1 MLLAIDVGNT
11 QTVVGIYD
19 GDSLK
24 CHWRI
29 STHPRKTNDEWALA
43 LSELL
48 TINSVSLSD
57 IDDVIISSVVPDA
70 TQALEAMC
78 AKTLNLVPLIVDNET
93 ATGIAIKMDNP
104 AEVGADRIVNAAA
117 AYAEYGGPAVIVD
130 FGTATTFDVI
140 STQGEYLGGAISP
153 GIEVSLDALF
163 SRAARL
169 SEIEVT
175 MPERAVGKS
184 TDEALRSGIVFGF
197 AGQVDSLVTRITTEL
212 GQERNGLKVIAT
224 GGLAEVVLAAC
235 RTITVHDPLLTLK
248 GLKLIHDLNLRS

>member
-24 CHWRI
+24 RHWRI

-57 IDDVIISSVVPDA
+57 IDEVIISSVVPDA
-70 TQALEAMC
+70 TQALTAMC

-93 ATGIAIKMDNP
+93 TAGIVIKMDNP

-117 AYAEYGGPAVIVD
+117 AYAEYGGPAIVVD

-140 STQGEYLGGAISP
+140 SAQGEYLGGAISP

-163 SRAARL
+163 SHAARL

-175 MPERAVGKS
+175 MPKRAIGRS
-184 TDEALRSGIVFGF
+184 TDESLKSGIVFGY
-197 AGQVDSLVTRITTEL
+197 AGLVDSLVERIAAEL
-212 GQERNGLKVIAT
+212 GSKRNGLKVIAT

-235 RTITVHDPLLTLK
+235 RAITVHDPLLTLK
-248 GLKLIHDLNLRS
+248 GLKLIWDLNR

>member
-19 GDSLK
+19 GDSLQR
-24 CHWRI
+24 HWRI

-48 TINSVSLSD
+48 TINSISLGD
-57 IDDVIISSVVPDA
+57 IDEVIISSVVPDA
-70 TQALEAMC
+70 TQALTAMC
-78 AKTLNLVPLIVDNET
+78 TKTLNLIALVVDHDTEAGIV
-93 ATGIAIKMDNP
+93 IKMDNP

-175 MPERAVGKS
+175 MPERAIGKS
-184 TDEALRSGIVFGF
+184 TDESLKSGIVFGY
-197 AGQVDSLVTRITTEL
+197 AGQVDSLVSRIAAEL
-212 GQERNGLKVIAT
+212 GCKRNGLKVIAT
-224 GGLAEVVLAAC
+224 GGLADVVLAAC

-248 GLKLIHDLNLRS
+248 GLKLIHDLNH